1 MTTIPL
7 PEHDH
12 SAERASGHWLL
23 ARVGK
28 KVLRPG
34 GLETT
39 RHLLNSL
46 QLTGHDVVEF
56 APGLGGTA
64 TTILDKRPRTYVGV
78 DSDEAACR
86 RVGGLLTDPDTQR
99 VLQAPAEDTGLEA
112 ESADVVI
119 GEAMLT
125 MQTDRRK
132 LAIMREAARLLRPG
146 GHYAI
151 HEIRLTPD
159 DTPDHVKH
167 DIRTSLARAI
177 KVNARP
183 ITVAEWTALAD
194 QAGFDV
200 VDVHQAPMGLLKPRQ
215 VIADEGLAGTATIV
229 FNVLR
234 QPSIRKRVLTMRA
247 TFVKHDEHLGA
258 VGFVL
263 RKRG

>member
-1 MTTIPL
+1 MTTTPL

-12 SAERASGHWLL
+12 TAERASGHWLL

-46 QLTGHDVVEF
+46 QLTSHDVVEF

-64 TTILDKRPRTYVGV
+64 TMILDKRPRSYVGV
-78 DSDEAACR
+78 DNDAAACR
-86 RVGGLLTDPDTQR
+86 RVEALLTDTDTQR
-99 VLQAPAEDTGLEA
+99 VLKAPAEETGLPA
-112 ESADVVI
+112 ESADVVV

-132 LAIMREAARLLRPG
+132 LAVMREAARLLRPG

-151 HEIRLTPD
+151 HEMRLTPD
-159 DTPDHVKH
+159 DTPDHVKD
-167 DIRTSLARAI
+167 DIRTSLARSI

-183 ITVAEWTALAD
+183 ITVAEWQALAD

-215 VIADEGLAGTATIV
+215 VIADEGLGGAAKMV
-229 FNVLR
+229 FNILR
-234 QPSIRKRVLTMRA
+234 QPAIRKRVFTMRA
-247 TFVKHDEHLGA
+247 TFAKHDEHIGA
-258 VGFVL
+258 VGL
-263 RKRG
+263 LLEKRA